1 MPLLSAAKKERP
13 ARQLADV
20 EHIPREQEPLAEDR
34 CQHIRVLAGA
44 HRSEEHDLRFVP
56 EPLRERGSR
65 SLQRQRRRSR
75 TVTAERI
82 TFEIPGGDPHV
93 GRHEAIRHGDDVDPV
108 PPCLRRARK
117 GACVLQLPS
126 KVEAAEEAEDIPERN
141 SFLAQLARKGGVGTR
156 PS

>member
-75 TVTAERI
+75 SPV
-82 TFEIPGGDPHV
+82 EIRTSGD
-93 GRHEAIRHGDDVDPV
+93 
-108 PPCLRRARK
+108 
-117 GACVLQLPS
+117 
-126 KVEAAEEAEDIPERN
+126 
-141 SFLAQLARKGGVGTR
+141 TR
-156 PS
+156 PSVMVMMWIPSRPASGGPAKARAYSSFPRK